1 MESKD
6 VTIDVMVLEAEGDPI
21 KPLPATGMDSD
32 DIWCDTYCVRCGV
45 VQWVNDPL
53 AISVL
58 EGKRCDCL
66 AGRYTAVV
74 GIERGSRGYGDSEK
88 RVELAVAVNH
98 GGCCGDG
105 CSSDWWLMP
114 LPLPWFPISEVKGG
128 VDRCMEE

>member
-6 VTIDVMVLEAEGDPI
+6 VTIDVIALESEGDPI
-21 KPLPATGMDSD
+21 YPLPATGMDSD
-32 DIWCDTYCVRCGV
+32 DIWCDTYCVRCRS
-45 VQWVNDPL
+45 VQWVCDPL

-58 EGKRCDCL
+58 EKKRCDCL

-98 GGCCGDG
+98 GGQ
-105 CSSDWWLMP
+105 DWWLMP
-114 LPLPWFPISEVKGG
+114 LPLPWLPISEVKGG
-128 VDRCMEE
+128 VEVSAVRN